1 MATPTKTKKTETN
14 KTEKKIELPKAEL
27 ERQLDNALQD
37 TFPASDPVSVGEV
50 TKDEPV
56 RPLHRR
62 PAAIDKALVDRLAR
76 EVTEKRKA

>member
-1 MATPTKTKKTETN
+1 MATRTKTKNTG
-14 KTEKKIELPKAEL
+14 KKNTGKKAELPKAEL

-50 TKDEPV
+50 TKDTPV